1 MYVTSW
7 GQIKNNNVI
16 NVTFGKTKIVNN
28 QSIIFCNGGG
38 LFSNQKKKK
47 TFIGTNNISTENQS
61 QKCCFDLI
69 PSLDS
74 S

>member
-7 GQIKNNNVI
+7 GQIKNKDVI

-38 LFSNQKKKK
+38 LSSNQKRKKLYWHK
-47 TFIGTNNISTENQS
+47 QYFQ
-61 QKCCFDLI
+61 
-69 PSLDS
+69 
-74 S
+74 